1 MKSSTW
7 IIFSLVTLLML
18 VAIWRNDFSGQGLR
32 DWQKCKESLFEQ
44 VVFNN
49 CTLIFEG
56 DEQPA

>member
-1 MKSSTW
+1 MNRTTW
-7 IIFSLVTLLML
+7 IIVALITLLML
-18 VAIWRNDFSGQGLR
+18 ASIWRNDLSGQGLR

-56 DEQPA
+56 DETPA